1 MKVCP
6 DKDFDEII
14 VVNGPGS
21 FTGVRLGITIAKTL
35 AYTLNKVIKTVSY
48 FDLQNY
54 SLDSTNHILSMN
66 DGNGYFI
73 AEYENHKLIKPLYY
87 LNNKEYNDFSK
98 NKEIITDVSI
108 DFSKALSY
116 IKDIDGVNPHSVKP
130 LYIKLIGVE
139 Q

>member
-1 MKVCP
+1 MKTLYIDTHLFDIDIILFNDYKIVKREIIKDKKYNSTYLMPTIMKVCP

-35 AYTLNKVIKTVSY
+35 AYTLNKVIKPISY

-73 AEYENHKLIKPLYY
+73 IREFNSA
-87 LNNKEYNDFSK
+87 
-98 NKEIITDVSI
+98 II
-108 DFSKALSY
+108 
-116 IKDIDGVNPHSVKP
+116 
-130 LYIKLIGVE
+130 
-139 Q
+139 